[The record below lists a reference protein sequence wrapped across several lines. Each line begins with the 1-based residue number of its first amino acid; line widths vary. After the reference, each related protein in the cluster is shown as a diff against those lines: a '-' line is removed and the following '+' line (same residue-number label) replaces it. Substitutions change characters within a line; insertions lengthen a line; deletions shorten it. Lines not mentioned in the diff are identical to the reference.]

1 MPLGTLEVLLVEAK
15 GLKNTDFL
23 SKIDPYVVFTVKTQ
37 EKKSNVAKGQ
47 GNEAEWNESFLFTVS
62 EDVSE
67 LRLKIMD
74 KDTFTADDF
83 VGEATIP
90 LEPLFTEGSLPP
102 TMYNVVNKD
111 RDYHGEIKIG
121 LTFTPEPERNSFR
134 SRDYAAEENYG
145 GWKESSF

>member
-15 GLKNTDFL
+15 GLKSTDFL

-37 EKKSNVAKGQ
+37 EKKSNVTKGQ